1 MVKYFFYC
9 LSFVAAILN
18 ISLIPSV
25 RAADKPVIVNYD
37 SLHHPEVGRKGM
49 VVSQNDIASRVG
61 ADILGK
67 GGNAVDAAVAVGFA
81 LSATLPRA
89 GNLGG
94 GGFMLVHLAD
104 QDKTIAL
111 DFREMAPA
119 KAFRDMY
126 LDSKGNVD
134 EDKARF
140 SLMSSGVPGTV
151 AGMAHALKNYGTLS
165 WGEVLAPAIKLA
177 EEGFVVSYD
186 MAQKLKEHEHLRENS
201 ATCKAYFKDNCQP
214 YTDGEVIRQPDL
226 AWTLKTLKKQG
237 PAAFY
242 SGAIA
247 DKIVAEM
254 KRGGGLITKADLKN
268 YQIVEREPI
277 MGNFRGFEVASMP
290 PPSSGGLHVIQMLNM
305 LDQFPLKDYGSNS
318 AQWVHHLSAAM
329 KRAYADR
336 SKYLGDPDHVSV
348 PVKGLTS
355 LDYAKELAQG
365 IQDCCVVASA
375 DIGPGNA
382 PRYES
387 PDTTHYSV
395 MDQWGNAVVN
405 TYTLNFSYGSG
416 IVIPGTGMLMNNQM
430 DDFSA
435 KPGTP
440 NGYGLLGAEAN
451 AIAARKR
458 PLSSMTPTIVF
469 KDGKPYVLTGS
480 PGGSKIINAVLQI
493 LLNVMVHDMNI
504 AEATSTPRIH
514 HQWLPDVLNLEPGFS
529 PDTIKLLKEMGYKI
543 NIDQT
548 LGSTQSIMWKDGIF
562 YGAADPRRPGAGA
575 VAN

>member
-1 MVKYFFYC
+1 MKHLLINLLSILGCIFF
-9 LSFVAAILN
+9 FGTGAFAAEK
-18 ISLIPSV
+18 S
-25 RAADKPVIVNYD
+25 VIVNYD
-37 SLHHPEVGRKGM
+37 TLHHPVVGRKGM
-49 VVSQNDIASRVG
+49 VVSQNAIASQVG

-104 QDKTIAL
+104 QDKTIAI

-126 LDSKGNVD
+126 LDEKGNVD
-134 EDKARF
+134 EEKAQF

-151 AGMAHALKNYGTLS
+151 AGLAHALEKYGTLS
-165 WGEVLAPAIKLA
+165 WAEVLAPAIKLA
-177 EEGFVVSYD
+177 EEGFVVSHD
-186 MAQKLKEHEHLRENS
+186 MAQKLKEHDHLRENA
-201 ATCKAYFKDNCQP
+201 ATCQAYFKENCIP
-214 YTDGEVIRQPDL
+214 YLHGETLKQPDL
-226 AWTLKTLKKQG
+226 AWTLKTLKEQG
-237 PAAFY
+237 KAAFY

-247 DKIVAEM
+247 DRIVAEM
-254 KRGGGLITKADLKN
+254 QRGGGLITRADLNN
-268 YQIVEREPI
+268 YRVVEREPI
-277 MGNFRGFEVASMP
+277 KGSFRGYEVASMP
-290 PPSSGGLHVIQMLNM
+290 PPSSGGIHVIQMLNM

-318 AQWVHHLSAAM
+318 AQWVHHLAGVM

-348 PVKGLTS
+348 PVDGLTS
-355 LDYAKELAQG
+355 EDYAKSLAQG

-375 DIGPGNA
+375 DIGPGTL

-416 IVIPGTGMLMNNQM
+416 IVIPGTGMLMNNEM

-435 KPGTP
+435 KPGSP
-440 NGYGLLGAEAN
+440 NGYGLLGGEAN
-451 AIAARKR
+451 AIMPTKR

-469 KDGKPYVLTGS
+469 KDGKPYLLTGS
-480 PGGSKIINAVLQI
+480 PGGSKIITAVLQI
-493 LLNVMVHDMNI
+493 LLNVMVHDMNV

-529 PDTIKLLKEMGYKI
+529 PDTIKLLKDMGYSI

-548 LGSTQSIMWKDGIF
+548 LGSTQSILWKDGIF

-575 VAN
+575 IAN